1 MNVEEV
7 LTRCNRLQ
15 LREDE
20 LYRSMARSFDMP
32 ETTFWVLYSLR
43 EPDLNTQAKLC
54 QCLHQSKQSVNS
66 ALKRLETDGFVQL
79 EEDPEKRTQK
89 YIRLTLQGE
98 KLAQR
103 SADVVR
109 NAELDTLSHLSD
121 AERET
126 MMRLRERYTQ
136 LLAVEMQ
143 RHREKARNLCED

>member
-1 MNVEEV
+1 
-7 LTRCNRLQ
+7 
-15 LREDE
+15 
-20 LYRSMARSFDMP
+20 MP

-89 YIRLTLQGE
+89 YIRLTPKGE

-103 SADVVR
+103 SA
-109 NAELDTLSHLSD
+109 
-121 AERET
+121 
-126 MMRLRERYTQ
+126 Y
-136 LLAVEMQ
+136 LAPIAALYAAVDG
-143 RHREKARNLCED
+143 HDDFHVYL

>member
-1 MNVEEV
+1 M
-7 LTRCNRLQ
+7 
-15 LREDE
+15 
-20 LYRSMARSFDMP
+20 
-32 ETTFWVLYSLR
+32 
-43 EPDLNTQAKLC
+43 
-54 QCLHQSKQSVNS
+54 HQSKQSVNS

-89 YIRLTLQGE
+89 YIRLTPKGE
-98 KLAQR
+98 KLARR

-109 NAELDTLSHLSD
+109 NAELDTRSHLSD

-126 MMRLRERYTQ
+126 MMRLRERYTE

>member
-1 MNVEEV
+1 M
-7 LTRCNRLQ
+7 
-15 LREDE
+15 
-20 LYRSMARSFDMP
+20 
-32 ETTFWVLYSLR
+32 
-43 EPDLNTQAKLC
+43 
-54 QCLHQSKQSVNS
+54 
-66 ALKRLETDGFVQL
+66 QL

-89 YIRLTLQGE
+89 YIRLTPKGE

-109 NAELDTLSHLSD
+109 DAELDTLSHLSD

-126 MMRLRERYTQ
+126 MMRLRERYME

>member
-66 ALKRLETDGFVQL
+66 ALKRLETDGFV
-79 EEDPEKRTQK
+79 KRTQK
-89 YIRLTLQGE
+89 YIRLTPKGE

-126 MMRLRERYTQ
+126 MMRLRERYME